1 MDAAK
6 QKAIEAAGWKVGD
19 AADFLEMSEEEAE
32 KLAVRFGAMVFNPT
46 DAELKEL
53 AEALSEPL
61 VMGVMPCPDIRDYFK
76 RVELSDEEVKEME
89 KNGMISLDN
98 TPPEDET
105 KCASEDQLE
114 EHACKRFSDCACQAK
129 ARSESDE
136 ALKAFREG
144 GCCGN

>member
-1 MDAAK
+1 
-6 QKAIEAAGWKVGD
+6 
-19 AADFLEMSEEEAE
+19 MSDE
-32 KLAVRFGAMVFNPT
+32 KPERLTVRFGPLVTNLT

-61 VMGVMPCPDIRDYFK
+61 VMGVMPCPGIRDYFE

-129 ARSESDE
+129 AKSEWEALTGRVFDGQAQASGITKADVDA
-136 ALKAFREG
+136 ALKAFRDG